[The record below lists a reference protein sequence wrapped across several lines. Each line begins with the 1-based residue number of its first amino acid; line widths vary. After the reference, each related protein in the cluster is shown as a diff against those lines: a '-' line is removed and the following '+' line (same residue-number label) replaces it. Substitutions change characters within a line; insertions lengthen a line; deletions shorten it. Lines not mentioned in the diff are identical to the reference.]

1 MASLLLCFA
10 GGFLVG
16 PLCGEPI
23 LEAVNDPL
31 RLAIFTVLWYL
42 MFYTPGDHFYTLS
55 KLKPLK
61 IVMYLGKGLYYPK
74 KIAAGVKHAKHVF
87 SGNLIA
93 YIIIAT
99 VKANGSGF
107 IKPLAR
113 YLKIFVLFY
122 FILFYFILYL
132 LFLFYNIFI
141 YFN

>member
-16 PLCGEPI
+16 PMCGEPI
-23 LEAVNDPL
+23 LDAVNDPL

-42 MFYTPGDHFYTLS
+42 MFYSPGDHFYILS

-113 YLKIFVLFY
+113 YLEIFFY
-122 FILFYFILYL
+122 FILSL
-132 LFLFYNIFI
+132 LFSFYNNIFI
-141 YFN
+141 YLN

>member
-16 PLCGEPI
+16 PMCGEPI
-23 LEAVNDPL
+23 LDAVNDPL

-42 MFYTPGDHFYTLS
+42 MFYSPGDHFYILS

-113 YLKIFVLFY
+113 YLEIFFLLHFIFII
-122 FILFYFILYL
+122 FILK
-132 LFLFYNIFI
+132 
-141 YFN
+141 